1 MHPKVAGQSP
11 IDLIATIDVSP
22 ELLPVAAALL
32 LDYGKAVRAEPG
44 NVRFEA
50 YRDRDSGS
58 MVIIERY
65 ASPEAF
71 EAHLAN
77 PGNAEFNARLASI
90 LGGGGS
96 TLQMLDPLG

>member
-1 MHPKVAGQSP
+1 MQPKVARQSP

-22 ELLPVAAALL
+22 EVLPVAAALL
-32 LDYGKAVRAEPG
+32 LEYGKVVRAEPG

-71 EAHLAN
+71 EAHLSD
-77 PGNAEFNARLASI
+77 PRNAEFNAQLASI

>member
-1 MHPKVAGQSP
+1 MHPKVAGQAP
-11 IDLIATIDVSP
+11 IDLIATIAVRP
-22 ELLPVAAALL
+22 EVLPVAAALL
-32 LDYGKAVRAEPG
+32 LEYGEVVRAEPG

-65 ASPEAF
+65 ASAEAF
-71 EAHLAN
+71 EAHLSN
-77 PGNAEFNARLASI
+77 PGNADFNTRLASI